1 MAEDGFGSAV
11 SPLRVFGAMLRYY
24 RTRAALSQ
32 SDLGARVHFSGDLVS
47 KIEMGQR
54 IATEEFTT
62 ACDAVPELNT
72 GGALTELRGLMH
84 EAIKNRVLPGWFAD
98 WPRKEAQA
106 TTLRSFEMV
115 VVPGLLQTEDYARAL
130 LTDRIGSGAD
140 DVDDKVAARM
150 ERQAVLDRD
159 SPPELWVVMDEAVL
173 HRRIGGPHVMREQI
187 NNLTVAARRPNIV
200 IQVIPAAVGVHD
212 GFPAAAGFVIAD
224 FAHAP
229 RVAYQDTA
237 VRGQIIEDAND
248 IAVLMS
254 IWDRLRAETLSR
266 SASLKLMEEVAKSWT

>member
-54 IATEEFTT
+54 IATEEFTA
-62 ACDAVPELNT
+62 ACDSVPELNT

-106 TTLRSFEMV
+106 RILRWFEMV
-115 VVPGLLQTEDYARAL
+115 VVPGLLQTEDYARVL
-130 LTDRIGSGAD
+130 LADRIGSGAD
-140 DVDDKVAARM
+140 DIDEKVAARM
-150 ERQAVLDRD
+150 ERQAILERDR
-159 SPPELWVVMDEAVL
+159 PPELWVVIDEAVL
-173 HRRIGGPHVMREQI
+173 HRQVGGPHVMHEQI
-187 NNLTVAARRPNIV
+187 NHLSEAARRPSIV
-200 IQVIPAAVGVHD
+200 VQVIPAAVGVHD
-212 GFPAAAGFVIAD
+212 GFPGAGFIVAD
-224 FAHAP
+224 FADAP

-237 VRGQIIEDAND
+237 VRGQIIEDADD

-254 IWDRLRAETLSR
+254 TWDRLRAETLSR
-266 SASLKLMEEVAKSWT
+266 SASLELMEEVAKSWT

>member
-106 TTLRSFEMV
+106 TILRWFEMV

-140 DVDDKVAARM
+140 DVDNKVAARM

-159 SPPELWVVMDEAVL
+159 RPPELWVVMDEAVL
-173 HRRIGGPHVMREQI
+173 RRRVGGPHVMREQI

-212 GFPAAAGFVIAD
+212 GFPGAGFIIAD
-224 FAHAP
+224 FADTP

-237 VRGQIIEDAND
+237 VRGQIIEDADD

-254 IWDRLRAETLSR
+254 TWDRLRAETLSR
-266 SASLKLMEEVAKSWT
+266 SASLELMEEVAKSWT

>member
-84 EAIKNRVLPGWFAD
+84 EAINNRVLPGWFAD

-106 TTLRSFEMV
+106 TILRWFEMV

-140 DVDDKVAARM
+140 DVDDKVAARL

-159 SPPELWVVMDEAVL
+159 RPPELWVVMDEAVL

-212 GFPAAAGFVIAD
+212 GFPGAGFIIAD
-224 FAHAP
+224 FADTP

-248 IAVLMS
+248 IAVLAS
-254 IWDRLRAETLSR
+254 TWDRLRAETLSR
-266 SASLKLMEEVAKSWT
+266 SGSLELMEEVAKSWT